1 MRDFRAKAVAALAR
15 EGVVVLVTVAD
26 AKGSV
31 PREVGA
37 QMLVTKS
44 GFLGSIGGGTLE
56 WKAMAEAQMMLGGG
70 SGIKASRF
78 TLGPDLGQCCG
89 GQVGLRFETFTETT
103 ALANAITTDPPCRRI
118 ALYGAGHVGRALVLV
133 LAQSEFDVVWVD
145 PRPGAFPA
153 ASPGNVT
160 LHGDDP
166 LTALARASLAIVMS
180 HSHALDFDV
189 VDAALR
195 QSNVERV
202 LLIGSA
208 TKRARFLSRLRAAG
222 HSEERL
228 KDLIC
233 PIGVGTL
240 RSKKPYAIAISTAQ
254 HILALDEALSLPQT
268 VATTSRTFGLSR
280 A

>member
-1 MRDFRAKAVAALAR
+1 MRDFRAKAIAALAR
-15 EGVVVLVTVAD
+15 DGVGVLVTVAD

-31 PREVGA
+31 PREAGA
-37 QMLVTKS
+37 QMLVTSS
-44 GFLGSIGGGTLE
+44 GYLGSIGGGTLE
-56 WKAMAEAQMMLGGG
+56 WKAMAEAQGMLG
-70 SGIKASRF
+70 SGVGAVNSRF

-89 GQVGLRFETFTETT
+89 GQVGLRLQRFDTVD
-103 ALANAITTDPPCRRI
+103 ALTNAITIDAPSRSI

-133 LAQSEFDVVWVD
+133 LAQSDFDMTWVD

-153 ASPGNVT
+153 AIPGNVT
-160 LHGDDP
+160 LHPGDMLAP
-166 LTALARASLAIVMS
+166 LAQASIAVVMS

-195 QSNVERV
+195 QPHIERV

-208 TKRARFLSRLRAAG
+208 TKRVRFLSRLRATG
-222 HSEERL
+222 HSETRL

-233 PIGVGTL
+233 PIGDGLVT
-240 RSKKPYAIAISTAQ
+240 SKKPHAIAISTAQ
-254 HILALDEALSLPQT
+254 QILVLDEALRLPQT
-268 VATTSRTFGLSR
+268 GEARFLR

>member
-15 EGVVVLVTVAD
+15 EGVVILATVAD

-31 PREVGA
+31 PREAGA
-37 QMLVTKS
+37 QMLVTGS
-44 GFLGSIGGGTLE
+44 GYLGSIGGGTLE
-56 WKAMAEAQMMLGGG
+56 WKAMAEAQMLLGGE

-89 GQVGLRFETFTETT
+89 GQVSLRLERFTETQ
-103 ALANAITTDPPCRRI
+103 ALSAAITIDLPARRI
-118 ALYGAGHVGRALVLV
+118 ALLGAGHVGRALVLV
-133 LAQSEFDVVWVD
+133 LAQSEFDVVWGD

-153 ASPGNVT
+153 ANPGNVT
-160 LHGDDP
+160 LHEGDP
-166 LTALARASLAIVMS
+166 LTALAQASLAIVMS

-195 QSNVERV
+195 LPHVDRV

-208 TKRARFLSRLRAAG
+208 TKRARFMSRLKAAG
-222 HSEERL
+222 HSEARL

-233 PIGVGTL
+233 PIGDGSVT
-240 RSKKPYAIAISTAQ
+240 SKKPYAIAISTAQ
-254 HILALDEALSLPQT
+254 QVLALDEALRLPQT
-268 VATTSRTFGLSR
+268 GEATIRW

>member
-1 MRDFRAKAVAALAR
+1 MRDFRAKAVAALRR
-15 EGVVVLVTVAD
+15 EGVVVLVTVTD

-37 QMLVTKS
+37 QMLVTAS

-56 WKAMAEAQMMLGGG
+56 WKAMAEAQMMLGGP
-70 SGIKASRF
+70 SVTKVSRF

-89 GQVGLRFETFTETT
+89 GQVKLRFETFTDAS
-103 ALANAITTDPPCRRI
+103 ALANATTIGHPARRI

-133 LAQSEFDVVWVD
+133 LAQSDFDVTWVD
-145 PRPGAFPA
+145 PRPDAFPSA
-153 ASPGNVT
+153 TPGNVL
-160 LHGDDP
+160 LHQGDVLAA
-166 LTALARASLAIVMS
+166 LTEASLIIVMS

-195 QSNVERV
+195 LHSVERV

-208 TKRARFLSRLRAAG
+208 SKRVRFLSRLKAAG
-222 HSEERL
+222 HSEARL
-228 KDLIC
+228 NDLIC
-233 PIGVGTL
+233 PIGDRSIT
-240 RSKKPYAIAISTAQ
+240 SKKPYSIAISTARQ
-254 HILALDEALSLPQT
+254 ILALDEALRLPQT
-268 VATTSRTFGLSR
+268 GKATSLR